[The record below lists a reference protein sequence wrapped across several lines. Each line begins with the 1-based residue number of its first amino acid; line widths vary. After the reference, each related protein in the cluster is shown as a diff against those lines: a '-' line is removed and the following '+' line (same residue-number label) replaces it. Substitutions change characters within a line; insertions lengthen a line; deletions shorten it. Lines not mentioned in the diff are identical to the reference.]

1 MRHLHEFSV
10 GRTNNCKMTTWQP
23 STVSFQR
30 IWVMKKISVVE
41 SLNLPAADQLGE
53 DLVNEE
59 DDESAG
65 KDDPETC
72 GRRQK
77 VEVRCIF

>member
-1 MRHLHEFSV
+1 MQSANL
-10 GRTNNCKMTTWQP
+10 
-23 STVSFQR
+23 
-30 IWVMKKISVVE
+30 ISVLE
-41 SLNLPAADQLGE
+41 LLNLPAADQLGE

-65 KDDPETC
+65 KDDPVTC

-77 VEVRCIF
+77 VEQRCIF